1 MRQTGHPLRRPG
13 KCFPVKAE
21 FIKIED
27 GDIFPLVLG
36 IEKEELQ
43 VQGNGVRLVIGE
55 TIWSHKLYGD

>member
-1 MRQTGHPLRRPG
+1 MKKPR

-43 VQGNGVRLVIGE
+43 VQGNGVRLVIGG
-55 TIWSHKLYGD
+55 TIWSYKLYGD

>member
-1 MRQTGHPLRRPG
+1 MRRPG

-21 FIKIED
+21 VIKIED
-27 GDIFPLVLG
+27 GDIFPLVLR

-55 TIWSHKLYGD
+55 TIRSHKLYRD

>member
-1 MRQTGHPLRRPG
+1 MRRPG

-27 GDIFPLVLG
+27 GDIFPPVLR

-55 TIWSHKLYGD
+55 TIWSHKLYRD